1 MPHIGMFRYIGK
13 KLPYQAKQQ
22 IFSLS
27 AIIPGNQIRQKR
39 DAIETPQFQSRL
51 LCLHDFT
58 KPFKNIGT
66 SYFKRGP
73 PFPKNVRNGPDPI
86 FGTRY
91 ALKPFY
97 QSIRMPRRLL
107 ETFRGLINTG

>member
-13 KLPYQAKQQ
+13 KLSYQAKQQ

-27 AIIPGNQIRQKR
+27 AIIPGNQIGQKR

-66 SYFKRGP
+66 GYFKRGLP
-73 PFPKNVRNGPDPI
+73 SPGNIRNIPDSI
-86 FGTRY
+86 FGARRVF
-91 ALKPFY
+91 KSFY
-97 QSIRMPRRLL
+97 QSI
-107 ETFRGLINTG
+107 